1 MKKEKHYGWM
11 VTILSILVGGLVG
24 AMEGIGFGCITFVI
38 TWIGFA
44 IGLDLSDFKE
54 EVLKKLDE
62 IKNKPLP

>member
-24 AMEGIGFGCITFVI
+24 AMGGIGFGCIAFVI

-44 IGLDLSDFKE
+44 IGFDLSDFKE